1 MQKLEDTLVSLSNLF
16 VNLESLESSKFWQ
29 NSHDPVVVRFQRRFV
44 DDLQFQCLHF
54 RTESLDE
61 FIDGLKILSVFEV
74 SQQTF
79 KHQFK
84 VKLFEIEGVLVIVL
98 GQSG

>member
-16 VNLESLESSKFWQ
+16 VNLESLESSKLWQ
-29 NSHDPVVVRFQRRFV
+29 YCHDPVVVRFQRRLV
-44 DDLQFQCLHF
+44 DNLHFQCLHF

-84 VKLFEIEGVLVIVL
+84 VKLFEIEGGLVIVL